1 MEESHLYSSLEAETG
16 KELNHLQCEG
26 GFFMP
31 EIGETE
37 MLEWY
42 IRLKMTGL
50 VVYAILAAV
59 WLMHCCKDR

>member
-1 MEESHLYSSLEAETG
+1 
-16 KELNHLQCEG
+16 
-26 GFFMP
+26 MP

-37 MLEWY
+37 MMEWC
-42 IRLKMTGL
+42 IRLKMAGL